1 MKNKKMTLIMIVG
14 VLAVIVMALTIIMAT
29 RNKAIS
35 LEETV
40 ETSKSD
46 IEVQEKKRVDLIY
59 NLADCVKEYDEHE
72 AEILEGIAESRKQDA
87 KMQNVSMS
95 IKAVAEAY
103 PELKSNEQYK
113 SLMNELTILE
123 NEIAQYR
130 TAYNKSV
137 EKYKRYVRK
146 YPQKIILE
154 WTGYENQDYK
164 RLKYDAPKDAPQDL
178 FGEE

>member
-1 MKNKKMTLIMIVG
+1 MKNKKMTLIIIAG
-14 VLAVIVMALTIIMAT
+14 VLAVLLMAFTIIMSI

-35 LEETV
+35 LEEAI
-40 ETSKSD
+40 ETAESD
-46 IEVQEKKRVDLIY
+46 IEVQEKKRVDLVY

-72 AEILEGIAESRKQDA
+72 AKILEEIAESRKQDA
-87 KMQNVSMS
+87 EMENVSTS

-113 SLMNELTILE
+113 NLMNELITLE

-146 YPQKIILE
+146 YPQKLFLE
-154 WTGYENQDYK
+154 WMGYEIQEYK
-164 RLKYDAPKDAPQDL
+164 RLEYDAPEDAPQDL

>member
-1 MKNKKMTLIMIVG
+1 MKNKKMTLIIIAG
-14 VLAVIVMALTIIMAT
+14 VLAVILMAFTIIMSI

-35 LEETV
+35 LEEAI
-40 ETSKSD
+40 ETAESD
-46 IEVQEKKRVDLIY
+46 IEVQEKKRVDLVY

-72 AEILEGIAESRKQDA
+72 AKILVEIAESRKQDA

-113 SLMNELTILE
+113 GLMNELTILE

-154 WTGYENQDYK
+154 WMGYENQDYK
-164 RLKYDAPKDAPQDL
+164 RLEYDAPKDAPQDL

>member
-1 MKNKKMTLIMIVG
+1 MKNKKMTLIIIAG
-14 VLAVIVMALTIIMAT
+14 VLAVLLMAFTIIMSI

-35 LEETV
+35 LEEAI
-40 ETSKSD
+40 ETAESD
-46 IEVQEKKRVDLIY
+46 IEVQEKKRVDLVY

-72 AEILEGIAESRKQDA
+72 AKILEEIAESRKQDA
-87 KMQNVSMS
+87 EMENVSTS

-103 PELKSNEQYK
+103 PEMKSNEQYK
-113 SLMNELTILE
+113 NLMNELTILE

-154 WTGYENQDYK
+154 WMGYENQDYK
-164 RLKYDAPKDAPQDL
+164 RLEYDAPKDAPQDL

>member
-1 MKNKKMTLIMIVG
+1 MKNKKMTLIIIAG
-14 VLAVIVMALTIIMAT
+14 VLAVLLMAFTIIMSI

-35 LEETV
+35 LEEAI
-40 ETSKSD
+40 ETAESD
-46 IEVQEKKRVDLIY
+46 IEVQEKKRVDLVY

-72 AEILEGIAESRKQDA
+72 AKILEEIAESRKQDA

-154 WTGYENQDYK
+154 WMGYENQDYK
-164 RLKYDAPKDAPQDL
+164 RLEYDAPKDAPQDL

>member
-14 VLAVIVMALTIIMAT
+14 VLAVIVMAFTIIMSI

-35 LEETV
+35 LEEAI
-40 ETSKSD
+40 ETAESD
-46 IEVQEKKRVDLIY
+46 IEVQEKKRVDLVY
-59 NLADCVKEYDEHE
+59 NLADSVKEYDEHE
-72 AEILEGIAESRKQDA
+72 AKILEEIAESRKQDA
-87 KMQNVSMS
+87 KMQNVSVS
-95 IKAVAEAY
+95 IEAVAEAY

-154 WTGYENQDYK
+154 WMGYENQDYK
-164 RLKYDAPKDAPQDL
+164 RLEYDAPKDAPQDL

>member
-1 MKNKKMTLIMIVG
+1 MKNKKMTLIIIAG
-14 VLAVIVMALTIIMAT
+14 VLAVLLMAFTIIMSI
-29 RNKAIS
+29 RNKVIS
-35 LEETV
+35 LEEAI
-40 ETSKSD
+40 ETAESD
-46 IEVQEKKRVDLIY
+46 IEVQEKKRVDLVY

-72 AEILEGIAESRKQDA
+72 ARILEGIAESRKQDA

-146 YPQKIILE
+146 YPQKIRKKKKKKKNIE
-154 WTGYENQDYK
+154 IK
-164 RLKYDAPKDAPQDL
+164 RVRKQRLQTH
-178 FGEE
+178 EI

>member
-1 MKNKKMTLIMIVG
+1 MKNKKMTLIIIAG
-14 VLAVIVMALTIIMAT
+14 VLAVLLMAFTIIMSI

-35 LEETV
+35 LEEAI
-40 ETSKSD
+40 ETAESD
-46 IEVQEKKRVDLIY
+46 IEVQEKKRVDLVY

-72 AEILEGIAESRKQDA
+72 AKILEEIAESRKQDA
-87 KMQNVSMS
+87 EMENVSTS

-113 SLMNELTILE
+113 GLMNELTILE

-137 EKYKRYVRK
+137 EKYQRYVRK

-154 WTGYENQDYK
+154 WMGYENQDYK
-164 RLKYDAPKDAPQDL
+164 RLEYDAPKDAPQDL

>member
-1 MKNKKMTLIMIVG
+1 MKNKKMILIIVAG
-14 VLAVIVMALTIIMAT
+14 VLAVLLMAFTIIMSI

-35 LEETV
+35 LEEAI
-40 ETSKSD
+40 ETAESD
-46 IEVQEKKRVDLIY
+46 IEVQEKKRVDLVY

-72 AEILEGIAESRKQDA
+72 AKILEEIAESRKQDA
-87 KMQNVSMS
+87 EMENVSTS

-113 SLMNELTILE
+113 NLMNELIILE

-130 TAYNKSV
+130 TAYNKLV

-146 YPQKIILE
+146 YPQELFLE
-154 WTGYENQDYK
+154 WMGYEIQEYK
-164 RLKYDAPKDAPQDL
+164 RLEYDAPEDAPQDL

>member
-1 MKNKKMTLIMIVG
+1 MKNKKMNLIIIAG
-14 VLAVIVMALTIIMAT
+14 VLAVLLMAFTIIMSI

-35 LEETV
+35 LEEAI
-40 ETSKSD
+40 ETAESD
-46 IEVQEKKRVDLIY
+46 IEVQEKKRVDLVY

-72 AEILEGIAESRKQDA
+72 AKILEEIAESRKQDA
-87 KMQNVSMS
+87 EMENVSTS

-103 PELKSNEQYK
+103 PEMKSNEQYK
-113 SLMNELTILE
+113 NLMNELTILE

-154 WTGYENQDYK
+154 WIGYENQDYK
-164 RLKYDAPKDAPQDL
+164 RLEYDAPKDAPQDL

>member
-1 MKNKKMTLIMIVG
+1 MKNKKMTLIIIAG
-14 VLAVIVMALTIIMAT
+14 VLAVLLMAFTIIMSI

-35 LEETV
+35 LEEAI
-40 ETSKSD
+40 ETAESD
-46 IEVQEKKRVDLIY
+46 IEVQEKKRVDLVY

-72 AEILEGIAESRKQDA
+72 AKILEEIAESRKQDA
-87 KMQNVSMS
+87 KMRNVSMS

-154 WTGYENQDYK
+154 WMGYENQDYK
-164 RLKYDAPKDAPQDL
+164 RLEYDAPKDAPQDL

>member
-1 MKNKKMTLIMIVG
+1 MKNKKMTLIIIAG
-14 VLAVIVMALTIIMAT
+14 VLAVLLMAFTIIMSI

-35 LEETV
+35 LEEAI
-40 ETSKSD
+40 ETAESD
-46 IEVQEKKRVDLIY
+46 IEVQEKKRVDLVY

-72 AEILEGIAESRKQDA
+72 AKILEEIAESRKQDA
-87 KMQNVSMS
+87 EMENVSTS

-103 PELKSNEQYK
+103 PEMKSNEQYK
-113 SLMNELTILE
+113 NLMNELTILE

-154 WTGYENQDYK
+154 WMGYENQDYK
-164 RLKYDAPKDAPQDL
+164 RLEYDTSKDAPQDL

>member
-46 IEVQEKKRVDLIY
+46 IEVQEKKRVDLVY

-72 AEILEGIAESRKQDA
+72 AKILEEIAESRKQDA
-87 KMQNVSMS
+87 EMENVSTS

-113 SLMNELTILE
+113 NLMNELTILE

-154 WTGYENQDYK
+154 WMGYENQDYK
-164 RLKYDAPKDAPQDL
+164 RLEYDAPKNAPQDL

>member
-14 VLAVIVMALTIIMAT
+14 VLAVIVMAFTIIMSI

-35 LEETV
+35 LEEAI
-40 ETSKSD
+40 ETAESD
-46 IEVQEKKRVDLIY
+46 IEVQEKKRVDLVY

-72 AEILEGIAESRKQDA
+72 AKILEEIAESRKQDA
-87 KMQNVSMS
+87 KMQNVSVS
-95 IKAVAEAY
+95 IEAVAEAY

-154 WTGYENQDYK
+154 WMGYENQDYK
-164 RLKYDAPKDAPQDL
+164 RLEYDAPKDAPQDL

>member
-1 MKNKKMTLIMIVG
+1 MKNKKITLIIIAG
-14 VLAVIVMALTIIMAT
+14 VLAVLLMAFTIIMSI

-35 LEETV
+35 LEEAI
-40 ETSKSD
+40 ETAESD

-72 AEILEGIAESRKQDA
+72 AGILEGIAGSRKQDA

-130 TAYNKSV
+130 TAYNKSI

-154 WTGYENQDYK
+154 WMGYENQDYK
-164 RLKYDAPKDAPQDL
+164 RLEYDAPKDAPQDL

>member
-1 MKNKKMTLIMIVG
+1 MKNKKMTLIIIAG
-14 VLAVIVMALTIIMAT
+14 VLAVLLMAFTIIMSI

-35 LEETV
+35 LEEAI
-40 ETSKSD
+40 ETAESD
-46 IEVQEKKRVDLIY
+46 IEVQEKKRVDLVY

-72 AEILEGIAESRKQDA
+72 AKILEEIAESRKQDA

-130 TAYNKSV
+130 TAYNKSI

-154 WTGYENQDYK
+154 WMGYENQDYK
-164 RLKYDAPKDAPQDL
+164 RLEYDAPKDAPQDL

>member
-1 MKNKKMTLIMIVG
+1 MKNKKMTLIIIAG
-14 VLAVIVMALTIIMAT
+14 VLAVLLMAFTIIMSI

-35 LEETV
+35 LEEAI
-40 ETSKSD
+40 ETAESD
-46 IEVQEKKRVDLIY
+46 IEVQEKKRVDLVY

-72 AEILEGIAESRKQDA
+72 AKILEEIAESRKQDA
-87 KMQNVSMS
+87 EMENVSTS

-154 WTGYENQDYK
+154 WMGYENQDYK
-164 RLKYDAPKDAPQDL
+164 RLEYDAPKDAPQDL

>member
-1 MKNKKMTLIMIVG
+1 MKNKKMTLIIIAG
-14 VLAVIVMALTIIMAT
+14 VLAVLLMAFTIIMSI

-35 LEETV
+35 LEEAI
-40 ETSKSD
+40 ETAESD
-46 IEVQEKKRVDLIY
+46 IEVQEKKRVDLVY

-72 AEILEGIAESRKQDA
+72 AKILEEIAESRKQDA
-87 KMQNVSMS
+87 EMENVSTS

-103 PELKSNEQYK
+103 PEMKSNEQYK
-113 SLMNELTILE
+113 NLMNELTILE

-154 WTGYENQDYK
+154 WMGYENQDYK
-164 RLKYDAPKDAPQDL
+164 RLEYDAPKNAPKDL

>member
-1 MKNKKMTLIMIVG
+1 MKNKKMTLIIIAG
-14 VLAVIVMALTIIMAT
+14 VLAVLLMAFTIIMSI

-35 LEETV
+35 LEEAI
-40 ETSKSD
+40 ETAESD
-46 IEVQEKKRVDLIY
+46 IEVQEKKRVDLVY

-72 AEILEGIAESRKQDA
+72 AKILEEIAESRKQDA
-87 KMQNVSMS
+87 EMENVSTS

-103 PELKSNEQYK
+103 PEMKSNEQYK
-113 SLMNELTILE
+113 NLMNELTILE

-154 WTGYENQDYK
+154 WMGYENQDYK
-164 RLKYDAPKDAPQDL
+164 RLEYDTPKDAPQDL

>member
-1 MKNKKMTLIMIVG
+1 MKNKKMTLIIIAG
-14 VLAVIVMALTIIMAT
+14 VLAVILMAFTIIMSI

-35 LEETV
+35 LEEAI
-40 ETSKSD
+40 ETAESD
-46 IEVQEKKRVDLIY
+46 IEVQEKKRVDLVY

-72 AEILEGIAESRKQDA
+72 AKILEEIAESRKQDA
-87 KMQNVSMS
+87 EMENVSTS

-103 PELKSNEQYK
+103 PEMKSNEQYK
-113 SLMNELTILE
+113 NLMNELITLE

-146 YPQKIILE
+146 YPHKLFLE
-154 WTGYENQDYK
+154 WTGDEIQDYK
-164 RLKYDAPKDAPQDL
+164 RLEYDAPEDAPQDL
-178 FGEE
+178 FGEK

>member
-14 VLAVIVMALTIIMAT
+14 VLAVLLMAFTIIMSI

-35 LEETV
+35 LEEAI
-40 ETSKSD
+40 ETAESD
-46 IEVQEKKRVDLIY
+46 IEVQEKKRVDLVY

-72 AEILEGIAESRKQDA
+72 AKILEEIAESRKQDA
-87 KMQNVSMS
+87 EMENVSTS

-103 PELKSNEQYK
+103 PEMKSNEQYK
-113 SLMNELTILE
+113 NLMNELTILE

-154 WTGYENQDYK
+154 WMGYENQDYK
-164 RLKYDAPKDAPQDL
+164 RLEYDAPKGAPQDL